1 VQSEEL
7 TSAGGVIE
15 TTVAFAYSF
24 TLRVTLM
31 VTRKLPLT
39 KLIVLL
45 SLATFSAN
53 AVAQS
58 QQEIEDR
65 IRALNAELYDLR
77 QQLQQPENAAQGEP
91 FEPLPVEV
99 AREDLSERR
108 ELEQESSQNPFS
120 ITTHR
125 TNYLFPVSYN
135 ANQNH
140 ESFRNISDDTSV
152 SSVELKFQFSA
163 KVNLAEQVFGNY
175 GDVFFGY
182 TQRSWW
188 QAYNTDAS
196 SPFRETN
203 YEPEVFIDF
212 DNAWEAFGWVNTRNR
227 VALNH
232 QSNGRSSPLSRS
244 WNRVYLES
252 TFQSGD
258 WAFTLA
264 PHWRIPESE
273 EDDDNP
279 DIERF
284 MGYGDIRLAKRL
296 NNNHEMSGQLRGNP
310 SAGNIGT
317 QIDYSWPAFNSLRAH
332 VQYYYGY
339 GESMVDYDHRVHR
352 LSLGFSL
359 NPLFSATGLNR

>member
-1 VQSEEL
+1 
-7 TSAGGVIE
+7 
-15 TTVAFAYSF
+15 
-24 TLRVTLM
+24 M
-31 VTRKLPLT
+31 VTRKLPFTRFL
-39 KLIVLL
+39 VLL
-45 SLATFSAN
+45 GLTSLSAD
-53 AVAQS
+53 ALAES
-58 QQEIEDR
+58 QAEIEAR
-65 IRALNAELYDLR
+65 IRALNTELHQLR
-77 QQLQQPENAAQGEP
+77 QQLQQIDSSEDAELGLP
-91 FEPLPVEV
+91 FEPLPVEA

-108 ELEQESSQNPFS
+108 LLEQESSRNPFA

-125 TNYLFPVSYN
+125 TNYLLPVSYN
-135 ANQNH
+135 TNQNRAN
-140 ESFRNISDDTSV
+140 FRNISEDA
-152 SSVELKFQFSA
+152 SVESTEVKFQFSA
-163 KVNLAEQVFGNY
+163 KVNLAEGVFGDY
-175 GDVFFGY
+175 GDVYFGY

-212 DNAWEAFGWVNTRNR
+212 DNAWSALGWVNTRNR
-227 VALNH
+227 VSFNH

-252 TFQSGD
+252 TFQRGD

-273 EDDDNP
+273 SEDDNP

-296 NNNHEMSGQLRGNP
+296 NNNHEVSGQLRGNP

-317 QIDYSWPAFNSLRAH
+317 QVDYSWPAFNSLRAH

-339 GESMVDYDHRVHR
+339 GESMIDYDHRVHR
-352 LSLGFSL
+352 LSIGFSL